1 MKNSSNHMH
10 PGMNK
15 FAFCTFL
22 LLVMVMPGLKELQA
36 SGLPVSSGTQQTNEK
51 RVTLN
56 VKDRTLV
63 SILSEIKNQTG
74 LVYGFRDNRDATSN
88 ERYSINVTNVTVEE
102 ALTTLLKDS
111 KFTFEINDGVI
122 LILTKVAQAAQQIQE
137 EDLVTVKGRVLDE
150 KGAPLPGA
158 AVIIHGTTQGVST
171 DSDGRYTLRV
181 RPDDVLRFT
190 FIGYKDEVVPI
201 EGKETVNVRLESES
215 AEMEE
220 AVVVAFGTQKKESVV
235 SSITT
240 VSPMD
245 LKSSSSDL
253 TTQLAGKIAGIV
265 GWQTGGLPGALTE
278 EEMNTEFY
286 VRGITSFQTG
296 ANRDPLILIDGVEMS
311 KLDLA
316 RLAPEDIE
324 SFSVMKDASAT
335 AMYGARGANGVI
347 LVTTKKGEEGSVYTS
362 VRYEAVASMP
372 TKQLDVVDPVDYM
385 RLYNEALMTRDP
397 LATPRY
403 TAQDIQRRIDKNF
416 PSWVYPAN
424 DWYDILFKDYNV
436 NHRLGI
442 SIRGGSNV
450 MQYYASV
457 NYVRDMGMLKTE
469 KLNDFD
475 VNIKN
480 STLSFRV
487 NLNVN
492 LHPQIKLLYNSSTN
506 WDKYHGPLNSVAQAY
521 QLAFK
526 ASPVDFA
533 PTYPADLTYNWEHIR
548 FGARNSGNENPYA
561 SIHQGYLERNRYST
575 TNQLEYIHNLS
586 SLVKGLE
593 LRGRVALSMEG
604 YYSLPFSTKPYFYRL
619 QEFNE
624 STGEHK
630 LFAINPSEGDRTI
643 EMQNNKQHSTE
654 TQLTYEVR
662 AYHTAAWK
670 DHQTSL
676 TAVFNAQESTSSAP
690 ESYLEAIEHRNLGF
704 SMRGTYGYKDR
715 YFVEGSFGYNGSER
729 FAKKNK
735 MGFFPALGAAY
746 VLSSEPWMQRAA
758 NSWLP
763 FLKIR
768 ASWGKVGNDGIIN
781 SPRFVHLQ
789 EIVESQVSSVQ
800 AGMEGA
806 EGWSVMNY
814 ANENIQWEVNEQV
827 NFGLEAKLFKGI
839 FEFTLD
845 AYQQVRHNIL
855 SYRMTIPAH
864 AGVERFQLDNIGK
877 ARGRGIDFSGKIQ
890 HAFTP
895 DFWIILNGTF
905 TYNKAIFQ
913 ELDEAEDTPEWQ
925 SKIGHELSQQIGFV
939 DQGLFRDQA
948 EVDNAPVQNGNYG
961 PGDIRYRDIDG
972 NGLIDLRD
980 AVHIG
985 FPETPRITY
994 GFSGFLNYKNWEFSF
1009 AFQGSGKRGFF
1020 IDPTSISPF
1029 YGGTVLQAIADDHW
1043 TPQNMKHHPLWPRLS
1058 TQSIAMHNAEEDYD
1072 KVEYDGEY
1080 YKSTYFMREC
1090 RFLRCTAL
1098 ELAYKLPDK
1107 AKRKMRMQD
1116 VKFFFRANNPFLISN
1131 FKLWD
1136 VELGENGFNYPIQKT
1151 FALGLNFSF

>member
-1 MKNSSNHMH
+1 MREKTKPKVLRELLYTCKRMFKQSLLFFAVCGLSSLTLAVQAQESKTITVHLENTTVLYALQTINRLS
-10 PGMNK
+10 GN
-15 FAFCTFL
+15 AVTFQEE
-22 LLVMVMPGLKELQA
+22 VVAKETRRVTIHQNDVPVLQA
-36 SGLPVSSGTQQTNEK
+36 VRIVLEGTSLECKPVAGD
-51 RVTLN
+51 RV
-56 VKDRTLV
+56 LV
-63 SILSEIKNQTG
+63 AAK
-74 LVYGFRDNRDATSN
+74 
-88 ERYSINVTNVTVEE
+88 EE
-102 ALTTLLKDS
+102 VQS
-111 KFTFEINDGVI
+111 QV
-122 LILTKVAQAAQQIQE
+122 VQ
-137 EDLVTVKGRVLDE
+137 VKGRVVDDD
-150 KGAPLPGA
+150 GNPVPGA
-158 AVIIHGTTQGVST
+158 TVIIYGTTQGVAT
-171 DSDGRYTLRV
+171 DSKGEYVLMAQ
-181 RPDDVLRFT
+181 PDAVLQFS
-190 FIGYKDEVVPI
+190 FIGYKT
-201 EGKETVNVRLESES
+201 ETVALEGRTKVDVALKSES
-215 AEMEE
+215 KDLDE

-240 VSPMD
+240 ISPMD

-286 VRGITSFQTG
+286 VRGITSFQSG

-347 LVTTKKGEEGSVYTS
+347 LVTTKKGQEGSVYTS

-372 TKQLDVVDPVDYM
+372 TKQIDVVDPVTYM

-442 SIRGGSNV
+442 NIRGGSNV

-457 NYVRDMGMLKTE
+457 NYNRDMGMLKTD
-469 KLNDFD
+469 KLNEFD

-492 LHPQIKLLYNSSTN
+492 LHPQIKLLYNSTTN
-506 WDKYHGPLNSVAQAY
+506 WDKYHGPLNSVAEAYAMAFQAD
-521 QLAFK
+521 
-526 ASPVDFA
+526 PVSFA
-533 PTYPADLTYNWEHIR
+533 PTYPADLTYNWDHIR
-548 FGARNSGNENPYA
+548 FGTYGFGTDNPYA
-561 SIHQGYLERNRYST
+561 QIHEGYLERNRYST

-593 LRGRVALSMEG
+593 VRARVALSQAG
-604 YYSLPFSTKPYFYRL
+604 YYSIPFSTKPFFYRL
-619 QEFNE
+619 QSFDE
-624 STGEHK
+624 STGIHK
-630 LFAINPSEGDRTI
+630 LFAVEPEDSDRTI
-643 EMQNNKQHSTE
+643 TMNDDGKVHTSE

-676 TAVFNAQESTSSAP
+676 TAVFNAQEASSSEP
-690 ESYLEAIEHRNLGF
+690 TSYLEAVEHRNLGF
-704 SMRGTYGYKDR
+704 SMRGSYGYKDR

-746 VLSSEPWMQRAA
+746 VISSEPWMQRAA

-768 ASWGKVGNDGIIN
+768 ASWGKVGNDGIIDR
-781 SPRFVHLQ
+781 PRFVHLQ
-789 EIVESQVSSVQ
+789 QVEESTTNSLQPGVTGQS
-800 AGMEGA
+800 A
-806 EGWSVMNY
+806 WSVVNY
-814 ANENIQWEVNEQV
+814 ANEDIQWEINEQV

-864 AGVERFQLDNIGK
+864 VGVENYQLDNIGK

-895 DFWIILNGTF
+895 DFWVILNGTF
-905 TYNKAIFQ
+905 TYSKATYL
-913 ELDEAEDTPEWQ
+913 ELDEADDTPAWQ
-925 SKIGHELSQQIGFV
+925 SKIGHELSQQVGFI

-961 PGDIRYRDIDG
+961 PGDIRYRDIDN
-972 NGLIDLRD
+972 NGVIDLND

-1020 IDPTSISPF
+1020 INPASISPF
-1029 YGGTVLQAIADDHW
+1029 YAGNVLQAIADDHW
-1043 TPQNMKHHPLWPRLS
+1043 TPTNMKAHPFWPRLS
-1058 TQSIAMHNAEEDYD
+1058 TNSITSHNNEENYYNADYKGD
-1072 KVEYDGEY
+1072 V

-1098 ELAYKLPDK
+1098 ELAYNLPDK

-1116 VKFFFRANNPFLISN
+1116 VKFFVRANNPFLISN
-1131 FKLWD
+1131 FDLWD